1 LAHFPHSGVIAVS
14 SAPRNAVGMTTITM
28 EAGDPR
34 RQMDRMYRHQRHIYD
49 LTRRYY
55 LLGRDRL
62 LDRLATELPKGALV
76 CEVGCGTARNLIG
89 LARRRPDLVL
99 YGLDASATML
109 GTATQNLRRSG
120 LSDRVHLR
128 HGLAQELDH
137 AAFGQ
142 DRRFD
147 AVLFSYSLSMIPGWR
162 GAVDRARLQ
171 LGPAG
176 MIAVVD
182 FWDQRDLPRWFR
194 KLLGQWLALFSVR
207 PDRRLVPFFEC
218 LAASEDADL
227 SLRPVFGRYALMLT
241 YRAA

>member
-1 LAHFPHSGVIAVS
+1 MAIAT
-14 SAPRNAVGMTTITM
+14 AD
-28 EAGDPR
+28 AGDPR
-34 RQMDRMYRHQRHIYD
+34 RLMDRMYRHQRHIYD
-49 LTRRYY
+49 FTRRYY
-55 LLGRDRL
+55 LLGRDRM
-62 LDRLATELPKGALV
+62 LDRLAAELPQGAAV

-99 YGLDASATML
+99 CGLDASATML
-109 GTATQNLRRSG
+109 GTAAQNL
-120 LSDRVHLR
+120 DRAGMSARVALR
-128 HGLAQELDH
+128 HGLADTLDH
-137 AAFGQ
+137 AAFDR

-162 GAVDRARLQ
+162 RAVDRARMQ
-171 LGPAG
+171 LAPGG
-176 MIAVVD
+176 VIAVVD

-194 KLLGQWLALFSVR
+194 ELLGQWLALFAVK

-227 SLRPVFGRYALMLT
+227 SVRPVFGRYALLLT